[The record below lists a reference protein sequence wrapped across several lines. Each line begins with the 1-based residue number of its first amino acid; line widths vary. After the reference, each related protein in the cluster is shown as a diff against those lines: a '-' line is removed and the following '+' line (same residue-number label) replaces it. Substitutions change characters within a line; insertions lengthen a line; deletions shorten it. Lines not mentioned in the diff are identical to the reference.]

1 MDTDML
7 QRYLGKWYV
16 IIQIA
21 IEVARYV
28 VKITSVVAPVIAKI
42 VIKII
47 KALIPVIINMFLISN
62 CIIGSKRHGL
72 FRVSFFRQKL
82 SMAISFL

>member
-47 KALIPVIINMFLISN
+47 KALS
-62 CIIGSKRHGL
+62 R
-72 FRVSFFRQKL
+72 L
-82 SMAISFL
+82 SSICFKFPTA

>member
-1 MDTDML
+1 MDTNML

-21 IEVARYV
+21 IEAARYI

-47 KALIPVIINMFLISN
+47 KALIPVIINMF
-62 CIIGSKRHGL
+62 
-72 FRVSFFRQKL
+72 
-82 SMAISFL
+82 

>member
-1 MDTDML
+1 MKLWPVVTGVAIAL
-7 QRYLGKWYV
+7 TLVACKSPTPPKGVKPISNFEASRYLGKWYV

-47 KALIPVIINMFLISN
+47 KALIPVIINMF
-62 CIIGSKRHGL
+62 
-72 FRVSFFRQKL
+72 
-82 SMAISFL
+82 

>member
-1 MDTDML
+1 MVKTDTSYSPVDPNYKGMDTNML

-47 KALIPVIINMFLISN
+47 KALIPVIINMF
-62 CIIGSKRHGL
+62 
-72 FRVSFFRQKL
+72 
-82 SMAISFL
+82 